1 MTTLHTRLVRYV
13 ITCLALVAMQ
23 AHAGVLPEDRAD
35 ALYFRYD
42 GGGVVINGPSVLLR
56 KSIGEHVSVSANH
69 YVDMVSSASID
80 VETSASPYEDER
92 TQSSLSVDF
101 LNGKSMYT
109 LGYVNSDESDYQAK
123 TMFAAISHDMFGDLT
138 TVAFGYKKGENE
150 VFKNLKDASGVIA
163 NDPNF
168 AETMDSQS
176 FNVSVSQIITKNLIL
191 AGQYEVITDEGFLR
205 SPYRSIRYFTDPLN
219 QALAPEQYP
228 NTRSS
233 NAVSVRAKYFLP
245 YRAAIDTMYRFYTDT
260 WGVLG
265 HTAELGYVHPT
276 NNEKWIFEARVR
288 YYTQEAADFYQDIF
302 PRADYANFMARDKEL
317 ATYSAITAGLGATY
331 EFKIQRF
338 PWLTKGQLNLRY
350 DFMTVEYD
358 DFRDATYSLGSFGV
372 PPPVAFA
379 PGTEPLYKLEA
390 NIIQFFISAYF

>member
-138 TVAFGYKKGENE
+138 TIGFGYKKGENE

-176 FNVSVSQIITKNLIL
+176 FNVSLSQIITKNLIL

-276 NNEKWIFEARVR
+276 NNEKWIFEARLR

>member
-1 MTTLHTRLVRYV
+1 MTSLQTRLVRYV
-13 ITCLALVAMQ
+13 ITCLGLAAMQ

-42 GGGVVINGPSVLLR
+42 GGGVVINGPSVLVR

-123 TMFAAISHDMFGDLT
+123 TVFAAISHDMFGDLT
-138 TVAFGYKKGENE
+138 TVGFGYKKGENE

-276 NNEKWIFEARVR
+276 NNEKWIFEARLR

-331 EFKIQRF
+331 EFKVPRF

>member
-1 MTTLHTRLVRYV
+1 
-13 ITCLALVAMQ
+13 
-23 AHAGVLPEDRAD
+23 
-35 ALYFRYD
+35 
-42 GGGVVINGPSVLLR
+42 
-56 KSIGEHVSVSANH
+56 
-69 YVDMVSSASID
+69 
-80 VETSASPYEDER
+80 
-92 TQSSLSVDF
+92 
-101 LNGKSMYT
+101 
-109 LGYVNSDESDYQAK
+109 
-123 TMFAAISHDMFGDLT
+123 MFAAISHDMFGDLT

-276 NNEKWIFEARVR
+276 NNEKWIFEARLR